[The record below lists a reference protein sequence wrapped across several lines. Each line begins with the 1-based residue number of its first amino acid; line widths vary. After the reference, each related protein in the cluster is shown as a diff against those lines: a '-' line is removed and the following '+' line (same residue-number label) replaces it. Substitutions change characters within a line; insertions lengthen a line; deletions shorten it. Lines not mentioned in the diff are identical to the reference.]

1 MEQHMKKPFSQI
13 KNEHLRHALIFL
25 LISLFLVVF
34 ASVYEMFSF
43 GVYSVFMIFAF
54 TVPLCLGTM
63 ISLVLFA
70 VRAHA
75 TSPAAAAVYNSGI
88 ATLTVGSIL
97 KGVLDISGYTN
108 HLMPVYA
115 VSGAVLILT
124 GAVLYFAKTGHDA
137 SIS

>member
-1 MEQHMKKPFSQI
+1 MKKPFSQI

-43 GVYSVFMIFAF
+43 GVYSVFMICAF
-54 TVPLCLGTM
+54 TVPLCLGSVV
-63 ISLVLFA
+63 SLILFA
-70 VRAHA
+70 VRAQA
-75 TSPAAAAVYNSGI
+75 PSPAAAAVYNSGI

-115 VSGAVLILT
+115 VSGALLILA
-124 GAVLYFAKTGHDA
+124 GSVLYFINPDHST